1 VTEDS
6 FSVLVVDDN
15 VDAAEL
21 LAELLDMNGY
31 EVAVAHDCAEA
42 LSQLEAFRPRLVLLD
57 IGLPGVDGY
66 GVAERI
72 RQRLGESSPVFAALT
87 GFGQEEDRARS
98 RAAGFLQHFVKP
110 LDIDDLLAFVQ
121 SLRTRQRG
129 AA

>member
-1 VTEDS
+1 
-6 FSVLVVDDN
+6 
-15 VDAAEL
+15 
-21 LAELLDMNGY
+21 M
-31 EVAVAHDCAEA
+31 AHDCAGA
-42 LSQLEAFRPRLVLLD
+42 LSQLESFRPRLALLD

-72 RQRLGESSPVFAALT
+72 RQRLGESAPVFAALT

-110 LDIDDLLAFVQ
+110 LDIDGLLAFVQ
-121 SLRTRQRG
+121 SLRTLRRG